1 MEACL
6 MIPPLSV
13 VSIQNGQ
20 LTMSSTD
27 DVYEVYCSPGSIGF
41 EEPMEVARGGK
52 IYKAELRGFIPK
64 DCAESEKAL
73 TDIAGRRYVAVYL
86 DQNEQYKVVGTRDIP
101 LRVTIDLDTGS
112 DTNDRN
118 GHKIIVSGEQ
128 ITKSV
133 FVSNPFA

>member
-1 MEACL
+1 M
-6 MIPPLSV
+6 
-13 VSIQNGQ
+13 
-20 LTMSSTD
+20 
-27 DVYEVYCSPGSIGF
+27 
-41 EEPMEVARGGK
+41 
-52 IYKAELRGFIPK
+52 
-64 DCAESEKAL
+64 
-73 TDIAGRRYVAVYL
+73 AVYL